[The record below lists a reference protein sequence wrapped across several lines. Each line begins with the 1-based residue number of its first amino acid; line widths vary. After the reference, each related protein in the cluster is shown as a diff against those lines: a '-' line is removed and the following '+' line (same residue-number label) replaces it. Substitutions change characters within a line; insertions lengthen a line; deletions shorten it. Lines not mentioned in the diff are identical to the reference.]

1 MNMAREKLDGV
12 LESLLDTLYQSG
24 DQKYWMHP
32 IPSGMDDTIFSVL
45 EKCVHLEIDEKDYL
59 ISIID
64 EDAADV
70 LGLFS
75 DRMAALGVREDSLH
89 RLFIALFALVI
100 GFEARDVRE
109 SLMCLSVIHH
119 SALKLDEPPNELFE
133 GVSHVLPSS
142 EKFLNDF
149 LAREP
154 KSKSIAVM
162 GYEEAED
169 SDGFV
174 YKRNW

>member
-1 MNMAREKLDGV
+1 MNMTRENLDDL
-12 LESLLDTLYQSG
+12 LESLLETLYQSG
-24 DQKYWMHP
+24 NQKYWTHP
-32 IPSGMDDTIFSVL
+32 IPSNMDDTVFSVL
-45 EKCVHLEIDEKDYL
+45 EKCVRLETDEKDYL
-59 ISIID
+59 ISVID

-100 GFEARDVRE
+100 GLEVRDVRE
-109 SLMCLSVIHH
+109 SLMCLSVVHH
-119 SALKLDEPPNELFE
+119 SVLKLGESPNELFE
-133 GVSHVLPSS
+133 GVSHVFPRS

-154 KSKSIAVM
+154 KAKSIAAM
-162 GYEEAED
+162 GYVEAED

-174 YKRNW
+174 YKRDW